1 MRRGE
6 VRIVD
11 FGPPVGSEAAARR
24 PAVLVS
30 NDAANA
36 GAAIAGRGVVV
47 VVPLTTNTDHVL
59 PFQVLLEA
67 ADTGLPSD
75 SKAQAEHVRS
85 VALQRVEHPVGVLPF
100 ELMERIDDALRL
112 HLDL

>member
-6 VRIVD
+6 IRVVD
-11 FGPPVGSEAAARR
+11 FGQAVGSEAATRR

-47 VVPLTTNTDHVL
+47 VVPLTTNTEQVL

-75 SKAQAEHVRS
+75 SKAQSEHVRS
-85 VALQRVEHPVGVLPF
+85 VAIERVGRPMGVLPF

>member
-6 VRIVD
+6 IRIVD
-11 FGPPVGSEAAARR
+11 FDPALGSEAARRR
-24 PAVLVS
+24 PAVIVS

-36 GAAIAGRGVVV
+36 GAGITGRGVVV
-47 VVPLTTNTDHVL
+47 VVPLTFNTDKIL
-59 PFQVLLEA
+59 PFQVLAEA

-75 SKAQAEHVRS
+75 SKVQAEHVRS
-85 VALQRVEHPVGVLPF
+85 VSVQRVGRPIGVLPF
-100 ELMERIDDALRL
+100 ELMERLDDALRL